1 MNFDLMTATS
11 SFVKEHPK
19 IDVIKDNSLA
29 PSFDGAV
36 EEAKIMAYQV
46 AIDGLLRAGR

>member
-1 MNFDLMTATS
+1 MKFVLLLATS

-19 IDVIKDNSLA
+19 IDVIKDSSLA
-29 PSFDGAV
+29 PSSDGAI

-46 AIDGLLRAGR
+46 AIDDLLRAGR